1 MRICIFSNP
10 NGRRVKRYLGRLVT
24 ELPHLDGLEHL
35 VTTDETDLAKLV
47 SERVWTAE
55 DLVVINGGDGTAQRV
70 LTAFLKQDMDILP
83 GFALL
88 PGGTTNMTANCY
100 NHSRS
105 YKKALGSL
113 RRSITTNDSR
123 ELVARYLVEVSS
135 SNGTIYGAFFGAG
148 LIVQGIQFC
157 HDYVYK
163 TGMRSEIGAGI
174 ALVRAAWGIA
184 RKQAPFSNP
193 SVIRVDE
200 YPELPML
207 IFMVSSLDKLF
218 LGMRPFWGKENG
230 ALHLTG
236 IMQGA
241 VRFLRRLPRIM
252 KGGDKAATLSSA
264 QGYESRNTDRV
275 NLDFDGPFTIDGEL
289 FETSGLPVTLSSS
302 RVIGV
307 LGL

>member
-1 MRICIFSNP
+1 MKVCVFSNP
-10 NGRRVKRYLGRLVT
+10 NGRRVKRYLGKLIA
-24 ELPHLDGLEHL
+24 ELSHLEGLEHL
-35 VTTDETDLAKLV
+35 VTADESDLANLV
-47 SERVWTAE
+47 SQRRWTSE
-55 DLVVINGGDGTAQRV
+55 DLVVINGGDGTAQQV
-70 LTAFLKQDMDILP
+70 LTAFLNQDIDLLP
-83 GFALL
+83 RFALL

-105 YKKALGSL
+105 YRKALVSL
-113 RRSITTNDSR
+113 RRNITKNDPQA
-123 ELVARYLVEVSS
+123 LAARCLVEVNSA
-135 SNGTIYGAFFGAG
+135 NGTIYGAFFGAG

-184 RKQAPFSNP
+184 LKQAPFSKP
-193 SVIRVDE
+193 SVIRIDE

-218 LGMRPFWGKENG
+218 LGMRPFWGRENG
-230 ALHLTG
+230 ALHVTG

-241 VRFLRRLPRIM
+241 VQFLRRLPRII
-252 KGGDKAATLSSA
+252 KGGDRAATLSSA

-275 NLDFDGPFTIDGEL
+275 NLDFDGPYTVDGEL
-289 FETSGLPVTLSSS
+289 FESHGMPVSLSSS